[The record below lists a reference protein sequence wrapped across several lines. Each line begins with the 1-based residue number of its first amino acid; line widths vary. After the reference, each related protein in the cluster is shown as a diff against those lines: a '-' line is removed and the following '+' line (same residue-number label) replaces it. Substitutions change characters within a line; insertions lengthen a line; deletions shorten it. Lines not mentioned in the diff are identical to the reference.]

1 MNNRRL
7 RIVGIGG
14 TLREGSPSLGALR
27 RALTAAKEAGADTEL
42 LDLRELNF
50 PMYEPGRGLQESG
63 SEVEQFVEALRG
75 VDAVLLSTAAYH
87 GTLAGVTKNALDFA
101 QFMASDEEPY
111 LQDKVV
117 GLLVTAGGDLAGT
130 IAAGAMVHA
139 VHPLRGTVA
148 PLTVAV
154 PQAWKRANGDGDIT
168 DEGYGERLDKLGHL
182 VVEMAA
188 RLRPEV
194 EPEAQPLRASA

>member
-1 MNNRRL
+1 MRRAAFLAVALFVPAPAAGAATL
-7 RIVGIGG
+7 RVDRGCYLSQQTVLPAGQQIIARGEGWAPNAAVSLTIGG
-14 TLREGSPSLGALR
+14 API
-27 RALTAAKEAGADTEL
+27 
-42 LDLRELNF
+42 
-50 PMYEPGRGLQESG
+50 
-63 SEVEQFVEALRG
+63 G
-75 VDAVLLSTAAYH
+75 V
-87 GTLAGVTKNALDFA
+87 
-101 QFMASDEEPY
+101 P
-111 LQDKVV
+111 
-117 GLLVTAGGDLAGT
+117 AGT
-130 IAAGAMVHA
+130 NAAGAMVHA
-139 VHPLRGTVA
+139 VHALRDTVA

>member
-1 MNNRRL
+1 LNNRRL

-14 TLREGSPSLGALR
+14 TLREGSTSLRALR

-63 SEVEQFVEALRG
+63 PEVEQFVEALRG
-75 VDAVLLSTAAYH
+75 AAAVLLSTAAYH

-117 GLLVTAGGDLAGT
+117 GLLVTAGGALAGT
-130 IAAGAMVHA
+130 NAAGAMVHA
-139 VHPLRGTVA
+139 VHALRDTVA